1 MVRAMSNVPMS
12 FPQLTLKNNCMWLRR
27 FSLISSFVFCLL
39 SPTVHAQNTEERD
52 ILKLLQM
59 TQAAAKKSSYAGT
72 FVYQQGNQIRTS
84 KITHG
89 FDGDTEVEKLEILD
103 AKPREYIR
111 RNGEVAC
118 YLPDSKVIQ
127 IEKNLSQE
135 EFPALLSENVSLLPE
150 SYSIKKAQMSRV
162 AGLECQVLN
171 LQPKDA
177 LRYGFRLC
185 VEKNAGLLLG
195 VQTLNPRNE
204 VIEQIA
210 FTQISLGEVDKHRL
224 KPSFTNVAQ
233 WKTEN
238 MTVQANVNSGW
249 TVKNLPSGFKKTLE
263 TKRLIPISAN
273 VASTDPAQTK
283 SHQVVQMMFS
293 DGLSTISVFVE
304 PNTGNRTEGSLQQG
318 AMTIMGKRSGDNWL
332 TVVGEV
338 PNAAIKQVMNSIQF
352 NKR

>member
-1 MVRAMSNVPMS
+1 MGLVILNVLM
-12 FPQLTLKNNCMWLRR
+12 L
-27 FSLISSFVFCLL
+27 CLL
-39 SPTVHAQNTEERD
+39 LNQKSNRMRFRHIPLILAQALFLFSGSVSAQSGEERD
-52 ILKLLQM
+52 LLKLLQT
-59 TQAAAKKSSYAGT
+59 TQAAAKKASYSGT

-84 KITHG
+84 RITHG

-111 RNGEVAC
+111 KNGEVSC

-127 IEKNLSQE
+127 VEKNLSQE
-135 EFPALLSENVSLLPE
+135 EFPALLSENVNLLPE
-150 SYSIKKAQMSRV
+150 SYYIKKAQMSRV
-162 AGLECQVLN
+162 AGVECQVLN

-177 LRYGFRLC
+177 FRYGFRLC

-210 FTQISLGEVDKHRL
+210 FTQISLGDVDKSRL

-249 TVKNLPSGFKKTLE
+249 IVKNLPSGFKKTLE

-273 VASTDPAQTK
+273 VAGADQALTK

-293 DGLSTISVFVE
+293 DGLSTISVFIE

-338 PNAAIKQVMNSIQF
+338 PNAAIKQVMNSVQF
-352 NKR
+352 KR

>member
-1 MVRAMSNVPMS
+1 MGRVILNVLMLCLPLNLKSNRM
-12 FPQLTLKNNCMWLRR
+12 R
-27 FSLISSFVFCLL
+27 FRHISLIVVQALFFLSGIASAQSS
-39 SPTVHAQNTEERD
+39 EERD
-52 ILKLLQM
+52 LLKLLQT
-59 TQAAAKKSSYAGT
+59 TQAAAKKTSYSGT

-111 RNGEVAC
+111 RNGEVSC
-118 YLPDSKVIQ
+118 YLPDSKLIQ
-127 IEKNLSQE
+127 VEKNLSQE
-135 EFPALLSENVSLLPE
+135 EFPALLSENVNLLPE
-150 SYSIKKAQMSRV
+150 SYYIKKAQMSRV
-162 AGLECQVLN
+162 AGVECQVLN

-185 VEKNAGLLLG
+185 VEKNVGLLLG

-210 FTQISLGEVDKHRL
+210 FTQISLGDVDKSRL

-233 WKTEN
+233 WKIEN

-249 TVKNLPSGFKKTLE
+249 IVKNLPSGFKKTLE

-273 VASTDPAQTK
+273 VVGADQGQPK

-338 PNAAIKQVMNSIQF
+338 PNAAIKQVMNSVQF
-352 NKR
+352 KR

>member
-1 MVRAMSNVPMS
+1 MQFRHI
-12 FPQLTLKNNCMWLRR
+12 
-27 FSLISSFVFCLL
+27 SLIVVQALFFLSCTASAQSS
-39 SPTVHAQNTEERD
+39 EERD
-52 ILKLLQM
+52 LLKLLQT
-59 TQAAAKKSSYAGT
+59 TQAAAKKTSYSGT

-84 KITHG
+84 RITHG
-89 FDGDTEVEKLEILD
+89 FDGDIEVEKLEILD

-111 RNGEVAC
+111 RNGEVSC
-118 YLPDSKVIQ
+118 YLPDSKLIQ
-127 IEKNLSQE
+127 VEKNLSQE
-135 EFPALLSENVSLLPE
+135 EFPALLSENVNLLPE
-150 SYSIKKAQMSRV
+150 SYYIKKAQMSRV
-162 AGLECQVLN
+162 AGVECQVLN

-195 VQTLNPRNE
+195 VQTVNPRNE

-210 FTQISLGEVDKHRL
+210 FTQISLGDVDKNRL
-224 KPSFTNVAQ
+224 KPSFANVAQ

-249 TVKNLPSGFKKTLE
+249 IVKNLPSGFKKTLE

-273 VASTDPAQTK
+273 VAGADQGQPK

-338 PNAAIKQVMNSIQF
+338 PNAAIKQVMNSVQF
-352 NKR
+352 KR

>member
-1 MVRAMSNVPMS
+1 MGRAILNVLMLCLPLNLKSNRM
-12 FPQLTLKNNCMWLRR
+12 R
-27 FSLISSFVFCLL
+27 FRLISLIVVQALFFLPGIGSAQSS
-39 SPTVHAQNTEERD
+39 EERD
-52 ILKLLQM
+52 LLKLLQT
-59 TQAAAKKSSYAGT
+59 TQAAAKKTSYSGT

-84 KITHG
+84 RITHG
-89 FDGDTEVEKLEILD
+89 FDGDVEVEKLEILD

-111 RNGEVAC
+111 RNGEVTC

-127 IEKNLSQE
+127 VEKNLSQE
-135 EFPALLSENVSLLPE
+135 EFPALLSENVNLLTE
-150 SYSIKKAQMSRV
+150 SYYIKKAQMSRV
-162 AGLECQVLN
+162 AGVECQVLN

-177 LRYGFRLC
+177 MRYGFRLC

-210 FTQISLGEVDKHRL
+210 FTQISLGEVDKNRL

-249 TVKNLPSGFKKTLE
+249 IVKNLPNGFKKTLE
-263 TKRLIPISAN
+263 TKRLIPISVNA
-273 VASTDPAQTK
+273 AGAEQGQPK

-304 PNTGNRTEGSLQQG
+304 PNTGSRTEGSLQQG
-318 AMTIMGKRSGDNWL
+318 AMTIMGKRSGDSWL

-338 PNAAIKQVMNSIQF
+338 PNAAIKQVMNSVQF
-352 NKR
+352 KR